1 MIPDVLVIGSGVV
14 GLSIA
19 HELLSNGLMVTVVDA
34 KEPGRGASWAAAGV
48 LAPQG
53 AHPHGG
59 PYLDLSLRSNG
70 LYPDFAAR
78 LQEETGLDI
87 ELRAD
92 GGLQLAMDD
101 AEAAELESRYQ
112 DQVGLGLPV
121 ERLTDADVRVLEP
134 ELSPEVR
141 CGLLFRGVGQVEN
154 RRLVRALIMAVRLKG
169 GMITGGMP
177 VRRLVIRKNRVTG
190 VMVQQET
197 LKAGLIINAA
207 GAWARTFAGRNT
219 ALSPPVKPVKG
230 QMLALDIT
238 ERPLFQHVIQ
248 GLDQYLVPR
257 RDGRLLVGATVEKKG
272 FDTQV
277 TAGGIAK
284 LLSHA
289 IRMAPSLGSAPI
301 VETWAGL
308 RPMSKDGKPIL
319 GPSGVQGLILATGH
333 YRNGILL
340 TPVTARLIADYV
352 LTERVS
358 ADLKPFLPDRFTPAP

>member
-19 HELLSNGLMVTVVDA
+19 HELLSNGLTVTVLDA
-34 KEPGRGASWAAAGV
+34 IEPGRGASWAAAGV

-59 PYLDLSLRSNG
+59 PYLDLSLQSNG
-70 LYPDFAAR
+70 LYPAYAAR
-78 LQEETGLDI
+78 LEEETGLTI
-87 ELRAD
+87 EHRAD
-92 GGLQLAMDD
+92 GGVHIALDD
-101 AEAAELESRYQ
+101 VEAAELETRYQ
-112 DQVGLGLPV
+112 DQIKLGLPV
-121 ERLTDADVRVLEP
+121 ERLTEAEVRVLEP

-141 CGLLFRGVGQVEN
+141 CGLLFRGMGQVEN
-154 RRLVRALIMAVRLKG
+154 RRLVKALIMAVRLKG
-169 GMITGGMP
+169 GTITGGAP
-177 VRRLVIRKNRVTG
+177 VRRLAIRKNRVTG

-238 ERPLFQHVIQ
+238 DRPLFRHVIH
-248 GLDQYLVPR
+248 GLNQYLVPR
-257 RDGRLLVGATVEKKG
+257 CDGRLLVGATVEKRG
-272 FDTQV
+272 CDTQV
-277 TAGGIAK
+277 TAGGITR

-289 IRMAPSLGSAPI
+289 LRMAPALSSAPI

-319 GPSGVQGLILATGH
+319 GPSGVEGLILATGH

-340 TPVTARLIADYV
+340 TPITAKLIAEHV
-352 LTERVS
+352 LTGTVS
-358 ADLKPFLPDRFTPAP
+358 ADLKPFLPDRFKLTL